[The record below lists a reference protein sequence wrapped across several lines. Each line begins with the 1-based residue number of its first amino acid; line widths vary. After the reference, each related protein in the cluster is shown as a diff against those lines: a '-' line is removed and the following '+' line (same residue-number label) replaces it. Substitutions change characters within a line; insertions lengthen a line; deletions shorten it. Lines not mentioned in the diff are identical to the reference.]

1 MDIINN
7 NLNELIYLC
16 LVILISVISYF
27 IAKRYVLNVVK
38 NVVVKTHNTWS
49 EIFFQEKVFHYI
61 IYLIPAPIFYLS
73 SFLFPYFQSKIEK
86 IILIYVSIILIFLL
100 EKILSVFL
108 IIYSSYEEIAKKRPI
123 KTFIQAGKILV
134 YLLGFLFILSLIF
147 NKSILAFLSGLGALT
162 AVLMIVFKDSLLSF
176 KAGLQLIYNDML
188 RIDDWVEIPKFGAD
202 GDIIEI
208 SLDTIKV
215 RNWDKTIT
223 FIPTYKLMED
233 SFKNWRGMTETGA
246 RRICRSIIIDQF
258 SIRFL
263 NNDDIQRYKKIDL
276 ISNYMREKELEINK
290 FNTDNNI
297 DLSEPING
305 KKLTNIGTFRR
316 YALNYL
322 KRHPNINQDLHLLV
336 RQMSPTS
343 EGIPLEIYAFSNF
356 TDLTEYEE
364 LQSDIFDH
372 LLAIMPKFDLK
383 VYQIGVINNL

>member
-1 MDIINN
+1 MDIVNN

-16 LVILISVISYF
+16 ILIIVSVISYF
-27 IAKRYVLNVVK
+27 ISKRYVLNAVK
-38 NVVVKTHNTWS
+38 NVVEKKHNAWS
-49 EIFFQEKVFHYI
+49 EIFFKEKVFHYI

-86 IILIYVSIILIFLL
+86 IVLIYVSIILVFLF

-108 IIYSSYEEIAKKRPI
+108 IIYSSYEEISKKRPI

-134 YLLGFLFILSLIF
+134 YLIGVLFILSLIF
-147 NKSILAFLSGLGALT
+147 NKSMWAFLSGLGALT

-202 GDIIEI
+202 GDVIEI

-263 NNDDIQRYKKIDL
+263 TNEDIQRYKKIDL
-276 ISNYMREKELEINK
+276 ISEYMKRKEIEVNTFNK
-290 FNTDNNI
+290 ENNI

-322 KRHPNINQDLHLLV
+322 KSHPNINQDLHLLV

-343 EGIPLEIYAFSNF
+343 EGIPLEIYAFSTF
-356 TDLTEYEE
+356 TDLTDYEE

-372 LLAIMPKFDLK
+372 LLAVMPKFDLK
-383 VYQIGVINNL
+383 VYQVGVLNN

>member
-7 NLNELIYLC
+7 NLSELIYIC
-16 LVILISVISYF
+16 LAVFISALAYF
-27 IAKRYVLNVVK
+27 ISKKYIINALK
-38 NVVVKTHNTWS
+38 NVVIKTQSTWS
-49 EIFFQEKVFHYI
+49 EILFREKVFHYI
-61 IYLIPAPIFYLS
+61 LYLVPAPIFYLS
-73 SFLFPYFQSKIEK
+73 SFLFPYLQSKIEK
-86 IILIYVSIILIFLL
+86 IILIYISIILILL
-100 EKILSVFL
+100 IEKVLSVSL
-108 IIYSSYEEIAKKRPI
+108 VIYNTYEEIARKRPI
-123 KTFIQAGKILV
+123 KAFIQSAKILV
-134 YLLGFLFILSLIF
+134 YLIGFVVILSLIF
-147 NKSILAFLSGLGALT
+147 NKSIMAFLSGLGALT

-188 RIDDWVEIPKFGAD
+188 RIGDWVEITKFGAD
-202 GDIIEI
+202 GDVIEI

-258 SIRFL
+258 SIKFLSHEDIERF
-263 NNDDIQRYKKIDL
+263 KKIDL
-276 ISNYMREKELEINK
+276 ISKYMKEKEEEVNK

-297 DLSEPING
+297 DLLEPVNG

-356 TDLTEYEE
+356 TTLTEYEE

-372 LLAIMPKFDLK
+372 LLAVMPLFDLK
-383 VYQIGVINNL
+383 VYQVGIGR